1 MLPIK
6 EEVGNFDSYS
16 VNNAKCSKLNCL
28 FVCISLRQS
37 NISDCQIH
45 NIILLPL
52 FKWWMVCWGFECSR
66 RVVVLLMS
74 HQEATWNL
82 FLKVSVVLWKD
93 LGGYC
98 EPVKK
103 FWPVHAC
110 PANSISVNEPF
121 RGVSDRNVWVV
132 LGLENCSTVR
142 DLSRR
147 GDRSTLSGN
156 ALNPWFC
163 RCLPLRETGRDP
175 GPAVW
180 CSPVSEPIGGSRL
193 RGVWVGGEPI
203 RSTPVCS
210 LVPLRTSSLYTLGI
224 FSLWESEVREGS
236 LLCARVFFAE
246 VCGPRASVIR
256 ARRFGAE
263 ERTAYPTPSG
273 LSSCSLC
280 VLSAKQVGLCWS
292 GFAWIVI
299 TPFKSL

>member
-98 EPVKK
+98 EPETPSKILSQM
-103 FWPVHAC
+103 FLQT
-110 PANSISVNEPF
+110 PALKRVMF
-121 RGVSDRNVWVV
+121 
-132 LGLENCSTVR
+132 
-142 DLSRR
+142 
-147 GDRSTLSGN
+147 
-156 ALNPWFC
+156 
-163 RCLPLRETGRDP
+163 
-175 GPAVW
+175 
-180 CSPVSEPIGGSRL
+180 
-193 RGVWVGGEPI
+193 
-203 RSTPVCS
+203 VCS
-210 LVPLRTSSLYTLGI
+210 MQMIYI
-224 FSLWESEVREGS
+224 FLIKKNCNVTFTE
-236 LLCARVFFAE
+236 
-246 VCGPRASVIR
+246 IR
-256 ARRFGAE
+256 
-263 ERTAYPTPSG
+263 
-273 LSSCSLC
+273 
-280 VLSAKQVGLCWS
+280 
-292 GFAWIVI
+292 
-299 TPFKSL
+299 